1 MKRNIALWVMVLSF
15 LVGTVLVI
23 YPVACNLFYEK
34 NQSYVL
40 AQYDAAIAQNDQMEM
55 SAELQ
60 AAQEYNRSLLEGE
73 AILADPF
80 NSDME
85 SGQAGDRYF
94 ELLNPEQ
101 NGIMGY
107 VEIPKISITLP
118 IYHGTSA
125 QVLERGVGHIPGTS
139 LPVGGES
146 THTALTAHTGM
157 AGKRMFT
164 DLSQVE
170 KGDVFYIHV
179 LGTILAYQVEE
190 IWVVEPDD
198 TENLLIQP
206 GRDLATLMTCYPY
219 GINTQRLLVQGS
231 RIPYSQALVQ
241 QGEQNT
247 EPQKNVWKLEYE
259 KAVLLCLAIYL
270 PLTAVVVLVLIRR
283 GKRRPFRYQ
292 RNSGPQEIE
301 KEDQST

>member
-1 MKRNIALWVMVLSF
+1 MKRNIALWVIVLSF

-60 AAQEYNRSLLEGE
+60 AAQEYNRGLLEGE

-85 SGQAGDRYF
+85 SGQAGDHYF

-146 THTALTAHTGM
+146 THTIITGHSGM
-157 AGKRMFT
+157 ASQKMFT
-164 DLSQVE
+164 DLEQLRE
-170 KGDVFYIHV
+170 GDIFYLHV
-179 LGTILAYQVEE
+179 LDETLAYEE
-190 IWVVEPDD
+190 MCFIFISLEPS
-198 TENLLIQP
+198 LLIKWRKF
-206 GRDLATLMTCYPY
+206 G
-219 GINTQRLLVQGS
+219 LLN
-231 RIPYSQALVQ
+231 RMI
-241 QGEQNT
+241 
-247 EPQKNVWKLEYE
+247 QKS
-259 KAVLLCLAIYL
+259 
-270 PLTAVVVLVLIRR
+270 
-283 GKRRPFRYQ
+283 F
-292 RNSGPQEIE
+292 
-301 KEDQST
+301 